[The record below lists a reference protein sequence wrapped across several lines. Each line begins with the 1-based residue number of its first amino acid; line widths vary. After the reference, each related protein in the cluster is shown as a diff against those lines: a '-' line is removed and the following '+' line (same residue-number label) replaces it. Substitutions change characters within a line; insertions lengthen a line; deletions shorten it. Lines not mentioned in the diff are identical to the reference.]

1 MTRRRTKDKNAT
13 KTIRKADREIPSD
26 ETQIIEKGN
35 KTKTIRKKTT
45 DETKVRIFPYLKIRF
60 FDIKGIFTDIYF

>member
-35 KTKTIRKKTT
+35 KTKTIRKKAT
-45 DETKVRIFPYLKIRF
+45 DETKVRIFPYIKIRF
-60 FDIKGIFTDIYF
+60 FDIKGIFIDIYF